1 MFTLLLILAIFIS
14 LLLMAVVLMQSSKGG
29 GLAGTFGG
37 PGEMGAIFGVR
48 RTADFLMKTTWV
60 LAVTLMLLAIVINLV
75 ALPSS
80 SQEKNERKYY
90 PEEKDFSLC
99 LKDRHYHQL
108 NLNRT
113 NKFYL
118 LYKN

>member
-1 MFTLLLILAIFIS
+1 
-14 LLLMAVVLMQSSKGG
+14 MAVVLMQSSKGG

-60 LAVTLMLLAIVINLV
+60 LAISLMLFAIVINLV

-80 SQEKNERKYY
+80 SQQKMKESVIQKKGLQ
-90 PEEKDFSLC
+90 SLPQRPT
-99 LKDRHYHQL
+99 LPPTQPQQK
-108 NLNRT
+108 
-113 NKFYL
+113 
-118 LYKN
+118 

>member
-1 MFTLLLILAIFIS
+1 MFTFLLIVSIFLAI
-14 LLLMAVVLMQSSKGG
+14 LLIIVVLMQSSKGG

-60 LAVTLMLLAIVINLV
+60 LAVTLMLLAIVINLA

-80 SQEKNERKYY
+80 SQEKMRESIIQRKGMQ
-90 PEEKDFSLC
+90 SLPQRPA
-99 LKDRHYHQL
+99 LPPTQS
-108 NLNRT
+108 T
-113 NKFYL
+113 QPQQNK
-118 LYKN
+118 

>member
-80 SQEKNERKYY
+80 SQEKMKESIIQK
-90 PEEKDFSLC
+90 KGLQSLPQRPT
-99 LKDRHYHQL
+99 LPPTQPQQ
-108 NLNRT
+108 
-113 NKFYL
+113 NK
-118 LYKN
+118 

>member
-1 MFTLLLILAIFIS
+1 MFTFLLIVTVFIS
-14 LLLMAVVLMQSSKGG
+14 LLIIGVVLMQSSKGG

-60 LAVTLMLLAIVINLV
+60 LAISLMLLAIIINLF

-80 SQEKNERKYY
+80 SQEKMNESIIQRRGMQ
-90 PEEKDFSLC
+90 SLPQRPA
-99 LKDRHYHQL
+99 LPPTQPVQPQQ
-108 NLNRT
+108 NR
-113 NKFYL
+113 
-118 LYKN
+118 

>member
-1 MFTLLLILAIFIS
+1 MLLIGI
-14 LLLMAVVLMQSSKGG
+14 VLMQSSKGG

-60 LAVTLMLLAIVINLV
+60 LAIALMLLAIITNLV

-80 SQEKNERKYY
+80 SQEQMRESIIQKKG
-90 PEEKDFSLC
+90 LQ
-99 LKDRHYHQL
+99 QL
-108 NLNRT
+108 PQRPALPPTQQQTR
-113 NKFYL
+113 
-118 LYKN
+118 

>member
-1 MFTLLLILAIFIS
+1 MFTLLIILSLFIA
-14 LLLMAVVLMQSSKGG
+14 LLLIPIVLMQSSKGG

-60 LAVTLMLLAIVINLV
+60 LAVALMLLAIIINLA

-80 SQEKNERKYY
+80 SQEKMRESIIQRKGMQ
-90 PEEKDFSLC
+90 
-99 LKDRHYHQL
+99 QL
-108 NLNRT
+108 PQRPTLPQMQQSQT
-113 NKFYL
+113 GQQQSK
-118 LYKN
+118 

>member
-1 MFTLLLILAIFIS
+1 MFTFLLIVTVFIS
-14 LLLMAVVLMQSSKGG
+14 LLIIGVVLMQSSKGG

-60 LAVTLMLLAIVINLV
+60 LAISLMLLSIIINLF

-80 SQEKNERKYY
+80 SQEKMSIIQK
-90 PEEKDFSLC
+90 KGMQSLPQRPT
-99 LKDRHYHQL
+99 LPPAQP
-108 NLNRT
+108 T
-113 NKFYL
+113 QPQQNK
-118 LYKN
+118 

>member
-1 MFTLLLILAIFIS
+1 MFTFLLILSVFIS
-14 LLLMAVVLMQSSKGG
+14 LVLIAVVLMQSSKGG

-60 LAVTLMLLAIVINLV
+60 LAITLMLLAIFINLV

-80 SQEKNERKYY
+80 SQEKMKESIIQK
-90 PEEKDFSLC
+90 KGLQSLPTRPA
-99 LKDRHYHQL
+99 LPPTQPQQTK
-108 NLNRT
+108 
-113 NKFYL
+113 
-118 LYKN
+118 

>member
-1 MFTLLLILAIFIS
+1 
-14 LLLMAVVLMQSSKGG
+14 MAVVLMQSSKGG

-60 LAVTLMLLAIVINLV
+60 LAVLLMLLAIVINLA

-80 SQEKNERKYY
+80 SQEKMKESIIQK
-90 PEEKDFSLC
+90 KGLQSLPQRPT
-99 LKDRHYHQL
+99 LPPTQPQQ
-108 NLNRT
+108 
-113 NKFYL
+113 NK
-118 LYKN
+118 